1 MFESIQKRAPIALLF
16 LFLFLILGSLYYIA
30 LGRSLQFGA
39 LLFNYC
45 LFLFLGTLYYI
56 LKGNQSNG
64 AQNSKHHPTW
74 YSPVLGQILRISF
87 FLVLSCTSIVL
98 LASWYTKP
106 FVYYF
111 LIAMATAIVGILIV
125 AERDDRKKTYAT
137 LFLQIIPLAVV
148 VRASS
153 MLINT
158 GLVGA
163 DQPDHL
169 YWVSQITTGG
179 HLLPDAFH
187 YYYYPFYHLDQAV
200 GGLIFGLSI
209 NSFNIVNLVEGVIAV
224 LVAYLIGKQL
234 FRTDKAGLMCSLLFA
249 IASSSL
255 YEVFSNQS
263 KIGATTLL
271 LLCVYLL
278 LKIIDSRDR
287 KTLALFWIV
296 AFFVFFWYPEVSLV
310 LLFIL
315 LAKMASDIY
324 SKKKLG
330 LDTAFTLYAIAFVGY
345 LAFVH
350 TGLYVELLSDIFIP
364 TTETVV
370 SVGALSAAASSVF
383 FVQLSL
389 NYLMI
394 SVPLFFVAYAGLRWF
409 SKRDAVG
416 IFVVF
421 AIISTHL
428 VSVIG
433 AASGSGNIGPARLIF
448 YANMLVIL
456 VMGGTMVGLFHFDS
470 KRSFAVLAAFL
481 FVLSFFSVSSYL
493 VGDANSVFDNA
504 IPVQTTFATTSL
516 SASFNFLNATPK
528 GSTITSDHD
537 SMSKLENYNGTL
549 SAFKPDLT
557 YEEFPELNSSVYV
570 VLNQPNF
577 VRAGWPN
584 NAQGNAIIKY
594 VTSAN
599 ELYDNGDVSVYR
611 YSLT

>member
-1 MFESIQKRAPIALLF
+1 
-16 LFLFLILGSLYYIA
+16 
-30 LGRSLQFGA
+30 
-39 LLFNYC
+39 
-45 LFLFLGTLYYI
+45 
-56 LKGNQSNG
+56 
-64 AQNSKHHPTW
+64 
-74 YSPVLGQILRISF
+74 
-87 FLVLSCTSIVL
+87 
-98 LASWYTKP
+98 
-106 FVYYF
+106 
-111 LIAMATAIVGILIV
+111 MATAIVGILIV

-383 FVQLSL
+383 FVQLDRK
-389 NYLMI
+389 
-394 SVPLFFVAYAGLRWF
+394 SVV
-409 SKRDAVG
+409 
-416 IFVVF
+416 
-421 AIISTHL
+421 
-428 VSVIG
+428 
-433 AASGSGNIGPARLIF
+433 
-448 YANMLVIL
+448 
-456 VMGGTMVGLFHFDS
+456 
-470 KRSFAVLAAFL
+470 
-481 FVLSFFSVSSYL
+481 
-493 VGDANSVFDNA
+493 
-504 IPVQTTFATTSL
+504 
-516 SASFNFLNATPK
+516 
-528 GSTITSDHD
+528 
-537 SMSKLENYNGTL
+537 
-549 SAFKPDLT
+549 
-557 YEEFPELNSSVYV
+557 
-570 VLNQPNF
+570 
-577 VRAGWPN
+577 
-584 NAQGNAIIKY
+584 
-594 VTSAN
+594 
-599 ELYDNGDVSVYR
+599 
-611 YSLT
+611 